1 VEDVRKVTVLYEPY
15 CRPWNGWT
23 VDSGNQS
30 RRGISRFSAAM
41 VVEYGLGAA
50 GYEFRTGTEAQR
62 SRQRT
67 R

>member
-1 VEDVRKVTVLYEPY
+1 MSLTAGLGTDGRLIRGINP
-15 CRPWNGWT
+15 GA
-23 VDSGNQS
+23 
-30 RRGISRFSAAM
+30 GISRFSAAM